1 MDILNIGKYLF
12 TFAMT
17 SYRERFGNADIKRC
31 WIKMRTLRKKIRLVV
46 EKTDT
51 GFSAYCKDY
60 PVYTTGQTFTELLR
74 HGLEAL
80 NLYLSEQGIA
90 VTSYNIEFEIDI
102 PQFFQYYRVINSKF
116 LARRIGMNESLLSQ
130 YVHDIKKPSA
140 AQTNRIL
147 AGIREIGQELSS
159 LNFQTG

>member
-1 MDILNIGKYLF
+1 MK
-12 TFAMT
+12 
-17 SYRERFGNADIKRC
+17 
-31 WIKMRTLRKKIRLVV
+31 TLRKKFRFVV

-60 PVYTTGQTFTELLR
+60 SVYTTGQSFTELLS
-74 HGLEAL
+74 HAVEAM
-80 NLYLSEQGIA
+80 NLFLSEKGSQ
-90 VTSYNIEFEIDI
+90 VTEANVEFEIDI

-130 YVHDIKKPSA
+130 YVNGLKKPSA

-147 AGIREIGQELSS
+147 TGIREIGQELSN
-159 LNFQTG
+159 LNFI

>member
-1 MDILNIGKYLF
+1 MK
-12 TFAMT
+12 
-17 SYRERFGNADIKRC
+17 
-31 WIKMRTLRKKIRLVV
+31 TLRKKFRFVV

-60 PVYTTGQTFTELLR
+60 SVYTTGQSFTELLN
-74 HGLEAL
+74 HAVEAMNLFLLEKG
-80 NLYLSEQGIA
+80 SQ
-90 VTSYNIEFEIDI
+90 VTEANVEFEIDI

-130 YVHDIKKPSA
+130 YVNGLKKPST

-147 AGIREIGQELSS
+147 TGIREIGQELSN
-159 LNFQTG
+159 LNFIQ

>member
-1 MDILNIGKYLF
+1 MK
-12 TFAMT
+12 
-17 SYRERFGNADIKRC
+17 
-31 WIKMRTLRKKIRLVV
+31 TLRKKFRFVV

-60 PVYTTGQTFTELLR
+60 SVYTTGQSFTELLN
-74 HGLEAL
+74 HAVEAMNLFLLEKG
-80 NLYLSEQGIA
+80 SQ
-90 VTSYNIEFEIDI
+90 VTEANVEIEIDI

-130 YVHDIKKPSA
+130 YVNGLKKPSA

-147 AGIREIGQELSS
+147 TGIREIGQELSN
-159 LNFQTG
+159 LNFI